1 MREGGLNAAPAAT
14 NSHESSPGPRGFQ
27 DVSAKFSNGRAAAI
41 TGQLTDLRC
50 DLSRSPMGA
59 IVMHMPTL
67 EIDKALLAKA
77 QQLTGLRRKAA
88 VLNAGLEALIARE
101 SGRQLIALGA
111 TEELGRHH
119 VADSALP
126 AAARDARRYDGMGR
140 PPASWRRGTRW
151 SAGTPAGDG
160 TFIRRR

>member
-1 MREGGLNAAPAAT
+1 MPRE
-14 NSHESSPGPRGFQ
+14 FQ
-27 DVSAKFSNGRAAAI
+27 DVSAKFSSGSVATIA
-41 TGQLTDLRC
+41 GQLANTRD
-50 DLSRSPMGA
+50 DLSRSLLGA

-111 TEELGRHH
+111 TERELR
-119 VADSALP
+119 P
-126 AAARDARRYDGMGR
+126 A
-140 PPASWRRGTRW
+140 P
-151 SAGTPAGDG
+151 
-160 TFIRRR
+160 RRRQRATRSGA

>member
-1 MREGGLNAAPAAT
+1 
-14 NSHESSPGPRGFQ
+14 
-27 DVSAKFSNGRAAAI
+27 
-41 TGQLTDLRC
+41 
-50 DLSRSPMGA
+50 LSRSPLGA

-111 TEELGRHH
+111 TERELR
-119 VADSALP
+119 
-126 AAARDARRYDGMGR
+126 AA
-140 PPASWRRGTRW
+140 P
-151 SAGTPAGDG
+151 
-160 TFIRRR
+160 RRRQRTTRSGA